1 MTRPLALTF
10 AAALLALASAS
21 PAALAQTGG
30 HATALNAA
38 RPIQLQKVAKPAPK
52 AQPIAKATRPA
63 PQSLRWLMSETP

>member
-21 PAALAQTGG
+21 PAALAQTSG

-38 RPIQLQKVAKPAPK
+38 RPIQPQKVAKPPLK
-52 AQPIAKATRPA
+52 TAQTAKATKPA
-63 PQSLRWLMSETP
+63 PQSLRWLMSESP